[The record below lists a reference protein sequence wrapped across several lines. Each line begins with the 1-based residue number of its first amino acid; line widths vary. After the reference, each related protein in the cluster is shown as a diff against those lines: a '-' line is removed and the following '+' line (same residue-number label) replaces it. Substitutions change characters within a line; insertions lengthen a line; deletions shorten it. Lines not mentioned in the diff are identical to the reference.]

1 MNLKHG
7 YLGVPAILFALVCMA
22 TPAYAEHQKTV
33 SGIIVNIGVV
43 PAEQALGFP
52 GEAAT
57 HDKRPPSG
65 AQHLVVSLSDA
76 KPGIHIA
83 DAQVTVEIKDP
94 NGNVEKKTL
103 LPASTT
109 GIPDYSEIF
118 RFGYSG
124 KYTIR
129 VVVAL
134 EGSKKPLNANFTRTH
149 VIKLQLDNVVNDLRR
164 L

>member
-1 MNLKHG
+1 MNLQHA
-7 YLGVPAILFALVCMA
+7 YVRLPAMLFALCCMA
-22 TPAYAEHQKTV
+22 TSAYADHQTTV

-57 HDKRPPSG
+57 HGKRPPSG

-76 KPGIHIA
+76 KAGTHIA

-94 NGNVEKKTL
+94 KGNVEKKTL
-103 LPASTT
+103 LPARTA
-109 GIPDYSEIF
+109 GMPDYSETF

-129 VVVAL
+129 VVIAL
-134 EGSKKPLNANFTRTH
+134 KDRKKALNARFTRTH
-149 VIKLQLDNVVNDLRR
+149 VI
-164 L
+164 